1 MPWLQNYDPLHSA
14 ALSTAMAALPVV
26 ILLGLLALGHV
37 RAWLAAL
44 IGLAAALGVALF
56 AFQMPAAAAFGAAG
70 YGAAYGLFPIGWIVL
85 NVMFLH
91 HLTVKSGRFDT
102 LRAQLAGVAPDP
114 RVQVILIAFCFG
126 AVIEGAAGFGAPVAI
141 TAALLMQ
148 LGFSPLHA
156 SGLSL
161 IANTAPVA
169 FGSIGI
175 PITTLAQVTGLDV
188 LKLSAMAGRQL
199 PVFSA
204 LIPFWIVC
212 AMGGGRAAVGV
223 WPVALAAGIVF
234 AVVQF
239 LVSNLHGPWL
249 VDSLAA
255 LASIAAVLAVLKVWQ
270 PKPLAGDQASK
281 NSSASSVTAATAVRP
296 PALQAWVPWLVL
308 TAFIFTWGVK
318 PVKDRLD
325 RISSPA
331 FATPGLHLQVQRT
344 APVATDAK
352 PEKAEFKLNWLSATG
367 TGICLAGITA
377 GLLMGFSPRELLRA
391 WLETLVK
398 LRWSLLTIAA
408 MLALGTVT
416 KFSGADATLGL
427 ALAKTGTWYPFCGT
441 LLGWLGVALTG
452 SDTASNVLFG
462 SLQRITSE
470 RLGLSPYLMT
480 SANSCGGVM
489 GKMIDAQSI
498 VVAGVATNYHGHEG
512 KILRF
517 VFLHSLVLAALMGG
531 WVALQAYWPPLAATV
546 IK

>member
-126 AVIEGAAGFGAPVAI
+126 AFIEGAAGFGAPVAI

-408 MLALGTVT
+408 MLALGNVT

>member
-1 MPWLQNYDPLHSA
+1 MAWSQNYDPLHNPVA
-14 ALSTAMAALPVV
+14 STAVAALPVV
-26 ILLGLLALGHV
+26 VLLGLIALGHL
-37 RAWLAAL
+37 RTWMAAL
-44 IGLAAALGVALF
+44 IGLATALAVALF
-56 AFQMPAAAAFGAAG
+56 AFKMPAAAAFGAAG

-91 HLTVKSGRFDT
+91 HLTVKSGRFEA
-102 LRAQLAGVAPDP
+102 LKLQLAQVAPDP

-126 AVIEGAAGFGAPVAI
+126 AFIEGAAGFGAPVAI

-188 LKLSAMAGRQL
+188 LKLSMMAGRQL

-204 LIPFWIVC
+204 IIPFWIVC
-212 AMGGGRAAVGV
+212 AMGGWRAAWGV
-223 WPVALAAGIVF
+223 WPVAVTAGVVF
-234 AVVQF
+234 AVMQF

-270 PKPLAGDQASK
+270 PRTQTVAASVD
-281 NSSASSVTAATAVRP
+281 VTHGSTLTQTA
-296 PALQAWVPWLVL
+296 PALQAWIPWLVL
-308 TAFIFTWGVK
+308 TVFIFAWSSK
-318 PVKDRLD
+318 PLKERLD
-325 RISSPA
+325 RISSPT

-344 APVATDAK
+344 PPVVVEAK

-367 TGICLAGITA
+367 TGILLASLTA
-377 GLLMGFSPRELLRA
+377 GWLMGFSPRELFRA
-391 WLETLVK
+391 WIETLVK
-398 LRWSLLTIAA
+398 VRWSLVTIAA
-408 MLALGTVT
+408 MLALGNVT

-427 ALAKTGTWYPFCGT
+427 ALAKTGAWYPFCGT

-462 SLQRITSE
+462 SLQRVTSE
-470 RLGLSPYLMT
+470 QLGLNPYLMT

-489 GKMIDAQSI
+489 GKMIDTQSI

-517 VFLHSLVLAALMGG
+517 VFLHSLILAALMGG
-531 WVALQAYWPPLAATV
+531 WVALQAYWPPLQATV
-546 IK
+546 VK